1 MPRTKKAA
9 ESREAPTAATP
20 ENAPA
25 IKLVNKSAPA
35 DDAAAERHQG
45 QTPAS
50 RAAQQPRQPLGEAAT
65 GEPAY
70 AADPHE
76 KISVSL
82 SDVRGGPSMH
92 LLRSHRF
99 NQMQVRFDGE
109 QPDERHLAMLKQ
121 AGWRDRTQEEG
132 VYTKQIDRDA
142 RWQSVAKM
150 EQEFKAVANEI
161 RRDKGLGPVL
171 EGLGA

>member
-1 MPRTKKAA
+1 MARK
-9 ESREAPTAATP
+9 RAATK
-20 ENAPA
+20 EQ
-25 IKLVNKSAPA
+25 
-35 DDAAAERHQG
+35 AAAE
-45 QTPAS
+45 TAIDIEPLPA
-50 RAAQQPRQPLGEAAT
+50 AATAAEQPR
-65 GEPAY
+65 EPAKEAPVY

-82 SDVRGGPSMH
+82 SDISGGPSMH

-99 NQMQVRFDGE
+99 NQMQVRFDGG
-109 QPDERHLAMLKQ
+109 QPDEQHLAMLKE

-150 EQEFKAVANEI
+150 EQEFKAVANAI
-161 RRDKGLGPVL
+161 RESKGLGPVMD
-171 EGLGA
+171 GLGA